1 MINEKF
7 IKAMVVSVLS
17 QYNLQTVT
25 LDNLVYIV
33 EDQGYE
39 IVEFNLVDTATNH
52 ILEKLNLLGCAR
64 SRKAFTYKQGLAR
77 FVFIFE
83 DLSAEEKMIALAH
96 EVGHI
101 VCKHLREGNIESSID
116 EEYEANE
123 FAHHLLHPTWWMKAQ
138 SWVVANKKKAITIV
152 CAIFVA
158 IIFIVGLTQFIQSR
172 SYYGEYYI
180 TENGEKYHK
189 EECIFVKDKNN
200 VERLTEKD
208 YYSGEYEPCQLCL
221 PED

>member
-7 IKAMVVSVLS
+7 IKARVVSTLS
-17 QYNLQTVT
+17 QYNLQAVT
-25 LDNLVYIV
+25 LDTLVYII

-39 IVEFNLVDTATNH
+39 IVEYNLIDTATNH
-52 ILEKLNLLGCAR
+52 ILEKLKLVCYAE

-83 DLSAEEKMIALAH
+83 DLSAEEKTIALAH

-101 VCKHLREGNIESSID
+101 VCKHLREGNVECSID

-123 FAHHLLHPTWWMKAQ
+123 FAHHLLHPTWGMKIQ
-138 SWVVANKKKAITIV
+138 GWIVANKKKAIAIV
-152 CAIFVA
+152 CMVFVF
-158 IIFIVGLTQFIQSR
+158 ILLIVGLTQFIQSR

-189 EECIFVKDKNN
+189 KECIFVKDKIN
-200 VERLTEKD
+200 VDRLTEKD
-208 YYSGEYEPCQLCL
+208 YYTGEYEPCQLCL